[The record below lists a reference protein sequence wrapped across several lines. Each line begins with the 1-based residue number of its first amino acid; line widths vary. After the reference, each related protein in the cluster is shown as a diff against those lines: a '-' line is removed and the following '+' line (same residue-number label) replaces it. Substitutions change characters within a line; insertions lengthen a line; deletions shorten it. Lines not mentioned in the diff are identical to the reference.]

1 MFRDFKAHVSNWKK
15 NPHRV
20 QPKFILSRLR
30 RYVLVELRPVLRFF
44 GYPRPLNPPIDTG
57 RVEILHNPTFLS
69 SVAQVKPY
77 SCLDEARLANVWNLV
92 KLAGDGTFVEVG
104 SFLGGTALHICNAMD
119 NSHHADARFYCFD
132 PFEQGGFESVGPDE
146 NKFRVD
152 SFTETNY
159 AAVVRRLSVKPNA
172 HVVQG
177 FFPQAAEPFD
187 LRDIAFCHLDV
198 DLYEANLKCLNYLAP
213 RLAPRSLIL
222 VDDLGQVET
231 PGVRTALRHF
241 LAQNPSFLLIE
252 LFPCQGLLLP
262 RHLW

>member
-1 MFRDFKAHVSNWKK
+1 MFRDFKAHVSNWRK

-57 RVEILHNPTFLS
+57 RVAILHDPAFLS
-69 SVAQVKPY
+69 SVTQVKAH

-92 KLAGDGTFVEVG
+92 KLVGDGIFVEVG

-119 NSHHADARFYCFD
+119 DSHHAGARFYSFD
-132 PFEQGGFESVGPDE
+132 PFEQGGFESIGPDE
-146 NKFRVD
+146 TTFRVD

-187 LRDIAFCHLDV
+187 LRNIAFCHLDV

-231 PGVRTALRHF
+231 PGVRNAIHDF

-262 RHLW
+262 LHLW